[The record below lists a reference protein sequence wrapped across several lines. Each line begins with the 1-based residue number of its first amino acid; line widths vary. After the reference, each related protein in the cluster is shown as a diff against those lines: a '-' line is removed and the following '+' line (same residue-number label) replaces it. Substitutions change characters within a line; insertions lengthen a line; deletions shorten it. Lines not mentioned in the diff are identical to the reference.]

1 MADHGHLT
9 YVDKI
14 ALSSGQPAPKGNFH
28 WPKPRRT
35 FIQPLLLSIEE
46 LAKSSERTAVFRGT
60 DTTVCD
66 WLTAGG
72 GGGALGPDPER
83 ATQKIHCARALWS
96 SLSSRRATHS
106 RDRIRVYRFLLEDE
120 LMRYLQQ
127 CVSRCFS
134 PSSPEPPPP
143 FLDDPPLLVG
153 GAINAVACELER
165 MAFIA
170 IVGLAH

>member
-1 MADHGHLT
+1 MLIKLHSHQ
-9 YVDKI
+9 V
-14 ALSSGQPAPKGNFH
+14 S
-28 WPKPRRT
+28 
-35 FIQPLLLSIEE
+35 PLLRAISIGQNRGGPSSSRYCSRSRNWQSPRNAPQCFEALTPRFVTGSP
-46 LAKSSERTAVFRGT
+46 LAV
-60 DTTVCD
+60 
-66 WLTAGG
+66 AGEHWVRIRNG
-72 GGGALGPDPER
+72 QR
-83 ATQKIHCARALWS
+83 RKFTARALCS